1 MNVCINRGEHYDI
14 AIRAIA
20 VLAAT
25 CRLYNEIPK
34 FRCNVYLTL

>member
-1 MNVCINRGEHYDI
+1 MGINRGEHYDI

-20 VLAAT
+20 VLAA
-25 CRLYNEIPK
+25 RLYETAK

>member
-1 MNVCINRGEHYDI
+1 MGINRREHYDI

-20 VLAAT
+20 VLAA
-25 CRLYNEIPK
+25 RLYNEKAK